1 MSKENLMKGWHGC
14 EMDELKELA
23 HIDWWYVAIAI
34 VVTLVV
40 AKYLLQLGEW
50 FVVKFGFE
58 TKKMKQKRQ
67 ESELLKATAE
77 GLKALS
83 CKHDKEET
91 ELKDSLTLFIEETRN
106 ALKTQDESNREHWE
120 TSKQIRKELADTINK
135 VANDNQNKGEQINSL
150 IVANKEM
157 LAEKINEKYKY
168 YISINGIP
176 EDEYDEF
183 VSLHKAYNGVGGNS
197 HGDAKFEYCIEHLP
211 IIPVETKLVIKHKE

>member
-1 MSKENLMKGWHGC
+1 
-14 EMDELKELA
+14 MDELKELA